1 MTLTPQQ
8 VPSVQRELC
17 SLAKV
22 SMECHGEKQ
31 GRATVASTG
40 DLIEVSATLELY
52 PSALEQV
59 ASQGS
64 LYWVSQE
71 MAAVAADAAE
81 GVEVLTPG
89 GAPFPHGFMSI
100 PKGVLRLQGP
110 QGGMEIDSLGWG
122 TVETSSGAQ
131 AMVVLAWGEGYL
143 EGEAYRGRLFWPFRT
158 LIDSPW
164 HLGPVIKELVKMDES
179 AEAGDPQARGALE
192 ELKACAWL
200 AAAWELMETP
210 TVAEVKKMPVP
221 AKVAKKRA
229 KKGRVD
235 PEVRIVTLR
244 PMRNENVTHSPS
256 GRKYHHRW
264 LVRGHWRNQACGPK
278 QSERKRTWVPSYT
291 KGPDGAPLI
300 GGDLVKVW
308 KR

>member
-8 VPSVQRELC
+8 MPALRGLVRGGRPAFTYGGGSILDSRLRILGSDDGSELR
-17 SLAKV
+17 
-22 SMECHGEKQ
+22 HGLRSTRIPDGTLDNAYRSEM
-31 GRATVASTG
+31 GRVE
-40 DLIEVSATLELY
+40 D
-52 PSALEQV
+52 
-59 ASQGS
+59 
-64 LYWVSQE
+64 LYWVTSD
-71 MAAVAADAAE
+71 MAAVAKTAAAGVDALQVSMLPVSGII
-81 GVEVLTPG
+81 GVEG
-89 GAPFPHGFMSI
+89 
-100 PKGVLRLQGP
+100 
-110 QGGMEIDSLGWG
+110 
-122 TVETSSGAQ
+122 
-131 AMVVLAWGEGYL
+131 L
-143 EGEAYRGRLFWPFRT
+143 ELPLYRGTPETAIIAVTWSKVRVDLR
-158 LIDSPW
+158 DSGRAIGI
-164 HLGPVIKELVKMDES
+164 LSMGLVIEEAGPVSPIHIYLDGGGRVDLD
-179 AEAGDPQARGALE
+179 AEQGDNPEGIYGATQVW
-192 ELKACAWL
+192 KWL
-200 AAAWELMETP
+200 QAAWELMNTP
-210 TVAEVKKMPVP
+210 TVAEAKPMPVP